1 MGEDVSNVITNQR
14 LMSKIYE
21 ELQIIM
27 TDTSLEKW

>member
-21 ELQIIM
+21 ELQITM
-27 TDTSLEKW
+27 TDASLEKW